1 MTFALLRLL
10 SWPYFKRHI
19 FGQTLVVAGIA
30 LAVGMYV
37 SMHQANDAIKE
48 AFWNAAE
55 ALAGSAHLQ
64 VSGTEAG
71 VPETVLERTRQV
83 SCVAA
88 AAAVIQRTVRTGL
101 PGESGLAVLGV
112 DLLEESRF
120 REYKLLGRSGSGPD
134 DAPVFFAQPDSVL
147 VTGEFAAR
155 HKLVSG
161 SALAVWTGREEKV
174 LRVRGLLESAGPVRA
189 YHGNVAVMDLYS
201 AQHIF
206 GRRGFFDRIDAAVR
220 PGSNIEE
227 CRETL
232 AGALGPHLKVQRP
245 ASRGRGVES
254 LSTTYMFLVESSG
267 LLGILV
273 SMALVRHAGA
283 TAVARREREI
293 GIVLGLGGEA
303 KGIRRMVLVESV
315 ILGVLGGGIGIAIGA
330 LGATHLSAA
339 LARLLELAVGIRV
352 AVGATP
358 IEWGWAAGTAAAA
371 AVCCALAGI
380 GPARSA
386 ASTPPIQLMEAR
398 RYGPVLEPRARNFA
412 LVALACGGAALLW
425 QILDR
430 RPSVLYVAL
439 PLAAL
444 ALGLMGRALSG
455 PALRLLR
462 PLFAALWPLEGSLA
476 IDGLARANRKTR
488 GTVMGLGAT
497 IAVFLAI
504 SGMTAGYADSF
515 RRWARQIANADF
527 LIHSS
532 TNPAAR
538 GQMFPGLM
546 LDRLRALPG
555 VAAVTPVRRITAEV
569 EGRTARVIGIDFAVW
584 KKYGSMDIPTSPDGI
599 VISRNLANLSGR
611 RTGDRLRINAP
622 DGRFEMPV
630 RAVID
635 DFTDEN
641 GTVWLDWA
649 VFRAR
654 FHDDAVEMFAVRLSP
669 GAPRAEARQAIL
681 RAFDPRAPVLML
693 DGEEFRGYLDR
704 LVDQWR
710 AISYIQVIAAALIA
724 LLGVGSL
731 LIVSIMERRRE
742 LGLMVALGATPAQLA
757 RCVLVEALGVAATGL
772 LLGAPLGM
780 LLEAYLLFTLRHSI
794 NGFELPWRIDVPL
807 ALALLVAVPL
817 AAQLAAALPLR
828 SLNRMNLVR
837 EMEADA

>member
-1 MTFALLRLL
+1 
-10 SWPYFKRHI
+10 
-19 FGQTLVVAGIA
+19 
-30 LAVGMYV
+30 
-37 SMHQANDAIKE
+37 
-48 AFWNAAE
+48 
-55 ALAGSAHLQ
+55 
-64 VSGTEAG
+64 
-71 VPETVLERTRQV
+71 
-83 SCVAA
+83 
-88 AAAVIQRTVRTGL
+88 
-101 PGESGLAVLGV
+101 
-112 DLLEESRF
+112 
-120 REYKLLGRSGSGPD
+120 
-134 DAPVFFAQPDSVL
+134 
-147 VTGEFAAR
+147 
-155 HKLVSG
+155 
-161 SALAVWTGREEKV
+161 
-174 LRVRGLLESAGPVRA
+174 
-189 YHGNVAVMDLYS
+189 
-201 AQHIF
+201 
-206 GRRGFFDRIDAAVR
+206 
-220 PGSNIEE
+220 
-227 CRETL
+227 
-232 AGALGPHLKVQRP
+232 
-245 ASRGRGVES
+245 
-254 LSTTYMFLVESSG
+254 MFLVESSG

-681 RAFDPRAPVLML
+681 RAFDPRAL
-693 DGEEFRGYLDR
+693 
-704 LVDQWR
+704 
-710 AISYIQVIAAALIA
+710 SYIQVIAAALIA